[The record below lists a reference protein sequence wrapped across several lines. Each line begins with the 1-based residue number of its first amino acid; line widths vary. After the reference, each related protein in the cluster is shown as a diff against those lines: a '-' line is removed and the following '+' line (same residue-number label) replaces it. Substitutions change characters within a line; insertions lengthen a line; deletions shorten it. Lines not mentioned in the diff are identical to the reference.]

1 MLSSYLLF
9 PKYDYL
15 HPMRKLITLLMI
27 TALLAGCSES
37 GIKDKRPVLMVSID
51 PYRYFIDQISG
62 GRFRAVSLVPRTS
75 NPESYEPTAQQML
88 DLMNSRAYL
97 SSGYLDFEKTRLKQI
112 TDENPHFL
120 LFNLANGIKT
130 LRDSDGN
137 GADPHVWLSAQNAEI
152 IAKNICSALCRID
165 SANSKEYK
173 ERTEKFTQHIDSID
187 RQIQSLTGNL
197 VHRTF
202 VIYHPALTYFA
213 KDYGLRQLPV
223 CTGGKEASPAH
234 IKTVISQSRAEKA
247 EILFIQEQFPSTTIK
262 QIARESGTEIVEI
275 NPLAYQW
282 DEEMITIAKSLA
294 K

>member
-1 MLSSYLLF
+1 
-9 PKYDYL
+9 
-15 HPMRKLITLLMI
+15 MRKLITLLMI

-112 TDENPHFL
+112 TDENPQFL

-137 GADPHVWLSAQNAEI
+137 GAD
-152 IAKNICSALCRID
+152 
-165 SANSKEYK
+165 
-173 ERTEKFTQHIDSID
+173 RT
-187 RQIQSLTGNL
+187 
-197 VHRTF
+197 
-202 VIYHPALTYFA
+202 
-213 KDYGLRQLPV
+213 YGFR
-223 CTGGKEASPAH
+223 H
-234 IKTVISQSRAEKA
+234 KTLK
-247 EILFIQEQFPSTTIK
+247 
-262 QIARESGTEIVEI
+262 
-275 NPLAYQW
+275 
-282 DEEMITIAKSLA
+282 
-294 K
+294 

>member
-1 MLSSYLLF
+1 
-9 PKYDYL
+9 
-15 HPMRKLITLLMI
+15 MRKLITLLMI

-137 GADPHVWLSAQNAEI
+137 GVDPHVWLSAQNAEI

-165 SANSKEYK
+165 SANSEEYK

-213 KDYGLRQLPV
+213 KDYGLRRRKGSLAGPHKNGNIAKPCRKGGDSVHTGTIPLDYHKTDCPRIRHGNRGNQPACLPV
-223 CTGGKEASPAH
+223 G
-234 IKTVISQSRAEKA
+234 
-247 EILFIQEQFPSTTIK
+247 
-262 QIARESGTEIVEI
+262 
-275 NPLAYQW
+275 
-282 DEEMITIAKSLA
+282 
-294 K
+294 